1 MVWTGDGHN
10 GEGNGTMTTTATRTV
25 TRCVDSDW
33 EMNAALNT
41 LNAGRTLKTFASDF
55 AAYAEAVRVNVALR
69 KLVVAEGLQAEY
81 RQASIDR
88 INAFTR
94 VVA

>member
-1 MVWTGDGHN
+1 MVWMGDGHN
-10 GEGNGTMTTTATRTV
+10 GEGNGTMTTTATPTV
-25 TRCVDSDW
+25 TQCLDAEWAMD
-33 EMNAALNT
+33 AALNT

-55 AAYAEAVRVNVALR
+55 AAYAEAVRVNVALG

-81 RQASIDR
+81 RQARIDR

>member
-1 MVWTGDGHN
+1 
-10 GEGNGTMTTTATRTV
+10 MTTTATPTV
-25 TRCVDSDW
+25 TQCLDAEWAMD
-33 EMNAALNT
+33 AALNT

-55 AAYAEAVRVNVALR
+55 AAYAEAVRVNVALG

-81 RQASIDR
+81 RQARIDR

>member
-1 MVWTGDGHN
+1 MD
-10 GEGNGTMTTTATRTV
+10 
-25 TRCVDSDW
+25 
-33 EMNAALNT
+33 AALNT

-55 AAYAEAVRVNVALR
+55 AAYAEAVRVNVALG

-81 RQASIDR
+81 RQARIDR

>member
-10 GEGNGTMTTTATRTV
+10 GEGNGTMTTTATPTV
-25 TRCVDSDW
+25 TQCLDAEWAMD
-33 EMNAALNT
+33 AALNT

-55 AAYAEAVRVNVALR
+55 AAYAQAVHVYAALGKMIAAR
-69 KLVVAEGLQAEY
+69 GLQAEY
-81 RQASIDR
+81 RQARIDR